1 MNVETVRTREERRR
15 EVFLIVT
22 FTAVF
27 SLIIWTVFL
36 GQDLPGHY
44 TAAHW
49 DVVWVGLDCAEALA
63 LLATAWAA
71 WQRRTIL
78 TIFSAVSGTLFLLD
92 AWYDVTTARASDFQT
107 SLLLAVILEV
117 PAAVGLYWVSVRCLH
132 RLNGAWLRQAHHE
145 NPPRVWQVPLPGPDE
160 VYGPLEGDAL
170 ELE

>member
-71 WQRRTIL
+71 WQRRTVL